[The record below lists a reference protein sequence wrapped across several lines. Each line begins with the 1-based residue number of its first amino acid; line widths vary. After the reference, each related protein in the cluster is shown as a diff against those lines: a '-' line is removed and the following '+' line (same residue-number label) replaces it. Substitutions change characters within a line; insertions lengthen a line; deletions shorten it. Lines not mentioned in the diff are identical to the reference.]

1 MVRIFKY
8 IQKSILQ
15 TIEVQIIEVQI
26 NSIIII
32 IKFEQLKRKK

>member
-1 MVRIFKY
+1 MVRRILKSVQKY

-15 TIEVQIIEVQI
+15 TIEVQI

>member
-15 TIEVQIIEVQI
+15 TIEVQI